1 MDIYFRYYFK
11 IELFFQSLKPFVTV
25 SFLDSEERTSVAF
38 GSNPSWNEQME
49 LPWTQGISRLI
60 GGSISKEEYIY
71 INVFDEDLMIQGM
84 FHYNIIFPQHLWL
97 I

>member
-1 MDIYFRYYFK
+1 M
-11 IELFFQSLKPFVTV
+11 KPFVTV

-49 LPWTQGISRLI
+49 LPWAQGISRLI

-71 INVFDEDLMIQGM
+71 INVFDEDLMIQGTLQT
-84 FHYNIIFPQHLWL
+84 IIFSYTFMVLTVILKRMLTRKANIQALQ
-97 I
+97 

>member
-1 MDIYFRYYFK
+1 MRICK
-11 IELFFQSLKPFVTV
+11 TIFQSLKPFVTV

-49 LPWTQGISRLI
+49 LPWAQGISRLI

-71 INVFDEDLMIQGM
+71 INVFDEDLMIQGT
-84 FHYNIIFPQHLWL
+84 FHFIIFECIFMVLFQRGC
-97 I
+97 